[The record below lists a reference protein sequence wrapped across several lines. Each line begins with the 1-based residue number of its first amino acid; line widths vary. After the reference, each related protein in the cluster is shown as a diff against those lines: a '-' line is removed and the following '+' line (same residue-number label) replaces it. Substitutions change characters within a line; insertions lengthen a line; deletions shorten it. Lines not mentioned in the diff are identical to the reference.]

1 MLGCYGDGGMVTTN
15 SDALNDHIRRLRN
28 HGAAKPFI
36 HVEIGMNSRLDEV
49 QAALLRLKLR
59 TIKNDIAGRQQ
70 VAAEYTKRLAGSA
83 VKTPTLPKHGTHAF
97 NLYTVRVPKARR
109 RAPGAHRRADRH
121 LAVLSP
127 GDCICRRSIR
137 GARL

>member
-1 MLGCYGDGGMVTTN
+1 MITTN

-59 TIKNDIAGRQQ
+59 TIK
-70 VAAEYTKRLAGSA
+70 TTSPAGSRWRRN
-83 VKTPTLPKHGTHAF
+83 TPSA
-97 NLYTVRVPKARR
+97 
-109 RAPGAHRRADRH
+109 
-121 LAVLSP
+121 
-127 GDCICRRSIR
+127 
-137 GARL
+137 